1 MYGNALNTGNFAHNM
16 GPILQPENKVYSVL
30 WGWQHI
36 FNNQF
41 KLSTSECLPST
52 EFGSKDFFYSDRL
65 PLVSSTFSLDDVVL
79 LHFPHLD

>member
-1 MYGNALNTGNFAHNM
+1 MCSNALNTGNFVHNM
-16 GPILQPENKVYSVL
+16 GPILQPENKDFSVFV
-30 WGWQHI
+30 GVAKY
-36 FNNQF
+36 FKQF
-41 KLSTSECLPST
+41 KLSTFGCLPST